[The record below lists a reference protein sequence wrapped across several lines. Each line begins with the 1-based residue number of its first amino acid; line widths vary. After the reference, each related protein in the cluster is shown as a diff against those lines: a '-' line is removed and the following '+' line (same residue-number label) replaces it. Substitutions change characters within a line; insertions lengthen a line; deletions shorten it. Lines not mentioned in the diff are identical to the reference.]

1 MHFAEDGAS
10 EPFVDGLGD
19 PFWAVDSRDYQFIEP
34 DTKAMIEFGAKV
46 VAIEKN
52 RPHIPLERAVMAVRF
67 TDEVFGTQFHPE
79 ADAEGMRRYFLQAD
93 KKQAVINEH
102 GEEKFYD
109 MIEYLK
115 DPDKIMLTESVIIP
129 TFLKNAADAILN
141 PEMA

>member
-1 MHFAEDGAS
+1 
-10 EPFVDGLGD
+10 
-19 PFWAVDSRDYQFIEP
+19 
-34 DTKAMIEFGAKV
+34 
-46 VAIEKN
+46 
-52 RPHIPLERAVMAVRF
+52 
-67 TDEVFGTQFHPE
+67 
-79 ADAEGMRRYFLQAD
+79 MRRYFLQAD